1 MRLETERLM
10 IRSIE
15 KGDEVIFSEMAKD
28 GSLLD
33 VGFDANCSEWMSEW
47 VDEAIRLEKAD
58 NPQKDYIAYTV
69 CRKDSGIVIGAVGCS
84 YYEDLKE
91 TGITYFIGQEYR
103 GNGYA
108 AESVQAYADYF
119 FSHYPI
125 RKLIATIREDNVPS
139 WKTIEKSCFHLD
151 ECRMYQDINDDQPK
165 RYRFYSR
172 FSRL

>member
-1 MRLETERLM
+1 MRLETDRLM

-15 KGDEVIFSEMAKD
+15 RGDGVIFSDMAKT

-33 VGFDANCSEWMSEW
+33 VGFNVDCSEWMSEW
-47 VDEAIRLEKAD
+47 IDEAIRLDKTD

-69 CRKDSGIVIGAVGCS
+69 CIKDSGIVIGSVGCS

-91 TGITYFIGQEYR
+91 TGVTYFVGQKYR

-108 AESVQAYADYF
+108 AESVQAYSDYF

-125 RKLIATIREDNVPS
+125 RKLIATIRENNISS
-139 WKTIEKSCFHLD
+139 WKTIEKASYQLD
-151 ECRMYQDINDDQPK
+151 ECMMYQDINDDQPK

-172 FSRL
+172 FSGS